1 MTEPVF
7 SPWLEGLI
15 NSPFRKLIHNPARI
29 VTPYLKFGMIALDVG
44 CGSGYFTLPM
54 ARIVGSSGKVLAVDA
69 EQKLLE
75 NLNRRAGKVG
85 YLSRIKT
92 FLSVAGE
99 LPVYEPADF
108 ILSFWMTQEISDLS
122 RFFTGIKFHLKPG
135 GRWLLVDPRAKSVKN
150 DFESSINLAA
160 KLGFILLEQPKI
172 NLSFSAL
179 FGLPRKTLKSTLSFV
194 DHNNT
199 DPLNSSDD

>member
-1 MTEPVF
+1 MTESVF
-7 SPWLEGLI
+7 PRWLEGLI
-15 NSPFRKLIHNPARI
+15 NSPFRRIIHNPAKI
-29 VTPYLKFGMIALDVG
+29 VSPYLRFGMIALDVG
-44 CGSGYFTLPM
+44 CGNGYFTLPM

-69 EQKLLE
+69 QQKLLE
-75 NLNRRAGKVG
+75 NLNHRAGKAG
-85 YLSRIKT
+85 YLNRIKT

-108 ILSFWMTQEISDLS
+108 VLTFWMAHEVSDLS

-150 DFESSINLAA
+150 DFESSINLAS
-160 KLGFILLEQPKI
+160 KLGFIHLEQPKI
-172 NLSFSAL
+172 SLSRCAL
-179 FGLPRKTLKSTLSFV
+179 FGLPKKTLKSTLSFV
-194 DHNNT
+194 ENNNV